1 MSEVW
6 HWGRLWQSWP
16 QWLQWQKWLQ
26 QRDNGVNDQNGFSG
40 KGSRVW
46 QSYCQCFNTLISRL
60 LNEHCVGSLDRI
72 SKFLG
77 SSSTP
82 FPWLGTRQS
91 TGFALPVWPLRVC
104 ACPAAGFGFM
114 NSTTLCTKNSTL
126 RVYMKKF
133 TLYWPNNEASG
144 YVQQG

>member
-1 MSEVW
+1 MLGLPQCQRCGSEVDY
-6 HWGRLWQSWP
+6 
-16 QWLQWQKWLQ
+16 
-26 QRDNGVNDQNGFSG
+26 DNHGHNGYNG
-40 KGSRVW
+40 KNGYNCAIMALMTKMVFLPKGQGCGNHAANAVFQHLSMLV
-46 QSYCQCFNTLISRL
+46 
-60 LNEHCVGSLDRI
+60 NEHCVGSLDRI

-114 NSTTLCTKNSTL
+114 NSTTLCTKNS
-126 RVYMKKF
+126 
-133 TLYWPNNEASG
+133 
-144 YVQQG
+144 